1 MELVNDFTVSAGV
14 EETWHTLTDLELIAP
29 CMPGA
34 QLTEIEGETY
44 RGLVKI
50 KVGPIGAQFKGQAHF
65 VERDAENHKA
75 VLKADGRDTGGKGN
89 ASAMITAQ
97 LVEISAEQTKVTVTT
112 DLTITGKVAQFGRG
126 ALVDVSDKLLKQFV
140 HNLETTVLAEDA
152 AHHPGTAAA
161 AEAPVVEP
169 APAATVAATEPSS
182 ADETAAPEAELV
194 EPAADVPVE
203 SVPEDTGPAAGAP
216 VAESLPAADET
227 APEPAADTVAAP
239 AEAASTPAA
248 PAATPT
254 IRKID
259 SKPAEPID
267 LLETAGAPLL
277 KRLAPLLAVLAVLA
291 FIVRRRRRS

>member
-1 MELVNDFTVSAGV
+1 MELVNDFTVSASV

-50 KVGPIGAQFKGQAHF
+50 KVGPITATFKGQAHF
-65 VERDAENHKA
+65 VERDAEQHKA
-75 VLKADGRDTGGKGN
+75 VLKADGRDLGGKGN
-89 ASAMITAQ
+89 ASAFITAQ
-97 LVEISAEQTKVTVTT
+97 LVEVTPVQTKVTVTT

-152 AHHPGTAAA
+152 AHQGTA
-161 AEAPVVEP
+161 P
-169 APAATVAATEPSS
+169 TATEPAVAVEVPGAQLEAPAVDGETTVDDGSP
-182 ADETAAPEAELV
+182 TAATAT
-194 EPAADVPVE
+194 AAD
-203 SVPEDTGPAAGAP
+203 SADTGPA
-216 VAESLPAADET
+216 T
-227 APEPAADTVAAP
+227 T
-239 AEAASTPAA
+239 AASESPTTNGSGASPAA
-248 PAATPT
+248 PAAVPTADPAKAPDTPSATPT
-254 IRKID
+254 VRKID

-277 KRLAPLLAVLAVLA
+277 KRLAPLLAVLAVLVLV
-291 FIVRRRRRS
+291 VRRRRRR